1 MDTLKVLGKLA
12 RLGKVLCR
20 IAFVCCIVGFCLCG
34 AAIASLALG
43 LEPLRLGRVTINGL
57 IFTEASVS
65 MTMMYAAVITVMILC
80 ASEAVLARFALS
92 YFQRALS
99 DGTPFTFGGAQEL
112 KRLGI
117 LTICLPLGAQVVSE
131 IVYAAL
137 THGAAKIFSLRLSFG
152 GSVLLGALFIAASLL
167 CRLGAEQAAH
177 SGNS

>member
-20 IAFVCCIVGFCLCG
+20 IAFVCCIVGFCLCI

-43 LEPLRLGRVTINGL
+43 VEPLKLGRVTINGL
-57 IFTEASVS
+57 ILTETSVS
-65 MTMMYAAVITVMILC
+65 MTAMYAAIIVAMILC
-80 ASEAVLARFALS
+80 ASEAVLARFALH

-117 LTICLPLGAQVVSE
+117 LTICLPLGTQVVSE

-137 THGAAKIFSLRLSFG
+137 THGAAKVFSLRLNFG
-152 GSVLLGALFIAASLL
+152 GSVLLGALFIVMSLL
-167 CRLGAEQAAH
+167 CRLGAEQATH
-177 SGNS
+177 SENS

>member
-34 AAIASLALG
+34 VAIASLALG

-57 IFTEASVS
+57 IRMETPVGMIA
-65 MTMMYAAVITVMILC
+65 MYAAIITAMILC
-80 ASEAVLARFALS
+80 AGEAVLARFALS
-92 YFQRALS
+92 YFQRALADS
-99 DGTPFTFGGAQEL
+99 TPFTLGGAQEL

-117 LTICLPLGAQVVSE
+117 LTICLPIGAQIIAE

-137 THGAAKIFSLRLSFG
+137 THGAAKVFSLRLSFG
-152 GSVLLGALFIAASLL
+152 GSVLLGALFIVASLL

>member
-20 IAFVCCIVGFCLCG
+20 IAFVCCIIGFCLCG
-34 AAIASLALG
+34 VAIASLALG
-43 LEPLRLGRVTINGL
+43 FEPLRLGRVTINGL
-57 IFTEASVS
+57 IRMETPVGMIA
-65 MTMMYAAVITVMILC
+65 MYAAIITAMILC
-80 ASEAVLARFALS
+80 AGEAVLARFAQH

-99 DGTPFTFGGAQEL
+99 DSTPFTLGGAQEL

-117 LTICLPLGAQVVSE
+117 LTICLPLGAQIIAE

-137 THGAAKIFSLRLSFG
+137 THASASAVSLRLSCG
-152 GSVLLGALFIAASLL
+152 SSVLLGALFIVSSLL